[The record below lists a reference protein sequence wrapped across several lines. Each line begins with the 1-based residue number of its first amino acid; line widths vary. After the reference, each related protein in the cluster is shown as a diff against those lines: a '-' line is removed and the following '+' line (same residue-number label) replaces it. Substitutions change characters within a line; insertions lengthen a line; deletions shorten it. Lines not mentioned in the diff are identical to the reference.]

1 MEKKVVEMVNENQ
14 KTKISVSDDGNE
26 STNFNL
32 RIPELKNEN
41 AHDREQRILKKIES
55 CCERLNHLLEVFDRI
70 NR

>member
-1 MEKKVVEMVNENQ
+1 MKKVNGNQ
-14 KTKISVSDDGNE
+14 KTKISVSDDRNE

-41 AHDREQRILKKIES
+41 AHDREQRILKELES
-55 CCERLNHLLEVFDRI
+55 SCERLNHLLQVFDRI

>member
-1 MEKKVVEMVNENQ
+1 MEIRVVEKINGKQ
-14 KTKISVSDDGNE
+14 KSQIPVPNDKND

-41 AHDREQRILKKIES
+41 AHDREQRILKELES
-55 CCERLNHLLEVFDRI
+55 SCERLNHLLQVFDRI

>member
-1 MEKKVVEMVNENQ
+1 MEVKVVKEVNGNQ
-14 KTKISVSDDGNE
+14 KTKISVSDDRNE

-41 AHDREQRILKKIES
+41 AHDREQRILKELES
-55 CCERLNHLLEVFDRI
+55 SCERLNHLLQVFDRI